1 MSNKK
6 LSKNQAISFSI
17 ISLSIM
23 LIFSYVEVILP
34 INLGSIGVKIGLSN
48 IMTIVGI
55 KILGIRTTLLIN
67 ILRLI
72 IIGIL
77 FGNVVRFA
85 ISVAGFCLCFI
96 VMEFLIKRLNFS
108 IITTSIFGGIFHNI
122 GQLIAVAIITKGTM
136 VFVLVPI
143 YIIVGLATG
152 FIIGIITKLIYDK
165 IQLIM
170 FD

>member
-1 MSNKK
+1 
-6 LSKNQAISFSI
+6 
-17 ISLSIM
+17 M
-23 LIFSYVEVILP
+23 LIFSYIEAVLP

-48 IMTIVGI
+48 IMTIIGI

-85 ISVAGFCLCFI
+85 ISVAGFCLSFI
-96 VMEFLIKRLNFS
+96 VMAFLIKRLNFS
-108 IITTSIFGGIFHNI
+108 IITTSIFGGISHNI
-122 GQLIAVAIITKGTM
+122 GQLIAVAIITKGVM

-143 YIIVGLATG
+143 YIIVGLLTG